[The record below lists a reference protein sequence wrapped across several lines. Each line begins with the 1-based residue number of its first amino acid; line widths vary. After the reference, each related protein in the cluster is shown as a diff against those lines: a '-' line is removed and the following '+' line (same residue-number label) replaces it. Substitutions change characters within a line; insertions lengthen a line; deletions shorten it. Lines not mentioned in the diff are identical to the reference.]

1 MDNHLLLILDG
12 EIGGVDSGHCLWS
25 FDTVNMLAQIAY
37 DPWQGIGNNS
47 QSGTYG
53 DLQISEDGHYL
64 LQMTALLVM
73 NYTFGVLKVLETMA
87 YLVIYCLSTQYGQD

>member
-1 MDNHLLLILDG
+1 MDSHLLLILDG

-25 FDTVNMLAQIAY
+25 FDTVNMVALIAY

-53 DLQISEDGHYL
+53 DLQISEDVALFIANDGNSGHEL
-64 LQMTALLVM
+64 HFWSPQTLGDDWL
-73 NYTFGVLKVLETMA
+73 
-87 YLVIYCLSTQYGQD
+87 IW